1 MKIYQNFSLKK
12 HNTFGFNVSCR
23 QYAEVE
29 NENEIGMLL
38 SLQEFKNSPKLIIGG
53 GSNILFTKD
62 FDGLII
68 NQISKKIVISSEDK
82 EYAFVTAE
90 AGVIWHELVLFC
102 ANKNLGGIENLSL
115 IPGKVGA
122 APIQN
127 IGAYGQEL
135 KNVFNSLRGI
145 YLHDLRLTNF
155 NKEECEFGYRDSIF
169 KRNLKNKFIITE
181 VTLRLNKNPKLN
193 TNYGTI
199 EEELSKLNKNNL
211 SIKDVS
217 DIICKIRMNKLP
229 DPKLIGNAGSFF
241 KNPEITNREYESLKS
256 KYHDLP
262 GYKISDVAM
271 KIPAGW
277 LIEKCGFKG
286 RRFGNV
292 GIHEKQALVIVNYGK
307 GKPEEILQL
316 KNKVIEEVKS
326 KFDIELEEEV
336 NII

>member
-12 HNTFGFNVSCR
+12 YNTFGFEVSCKHF
-23 QYAEVE
+23 AEVE
-29 NENEIGMLL
+29 NEIEIEQLL
-38 SLQEFKNSPKLIIGG
+38 SQQQFKDSPKLIIGG
-53 GSNILFTKD
+53 GSNILFTKN

-68 NQISKKIVISSEDK
+68 NQTSNKIRISSEDK
-82 EYAFVTAE
+82 EYAYVSVE

-102 ANKNLGGIENLSL
+102 IGKNFGGIENLSL

-135 KNVFNSLRGI
+135 RDVLSSLSGI
-145 YLHDLRLTNF
+145 HLDELS
-155 NKEECEFGYRDSIF
+155 KEKFGVTECEFDYRDSIF
-169 KRNLKNKFIITE
+169 KRKLKNKFIITE
-181 VTLRLNKNPKLN
+181 VTLRLNKNPELN
-193 TNYGTI
+193 TSYGTI
-199 EEELSKLNKNNL
+199 KNELTKLKKDNL

-217 DIICKIRMNKLP
+217 DVICNIRMNKLP
-229 DPKLIGNAGSFF
+229 DPKILGNAGSFF
-241 KNPEITNREYESLKS
+241 KNPEITNQKHESLKS

-262 GYKISDVAM
+262 GYKVADRIM

-277 LIEKCGFKG
+277 LIEKSGFKG

-292 GIHEKQALVIVNYGK
+292 GVHEKQALVIINYGD
-307 GKPEEILQL
+307 GKPEEIIEL
-316 KNKVIEEVKS
+316 KDKIKSEVKL
-326 KFDIELEEEV
+326 KFDIELQEEV

>member
-12 HNTFGFNVSCR
+12 HNTFGFDVSCKH
-23 QYAEVE
+23 YAEVE
-29 NENEIGMLL
+29 NENEIEQLL
-38 SLQEFKNSPKLIIGG
+38 SQPQFKNSQKLIIGG

-62 FDGLII
+62 FEGLII
-68 NQISKKIVISSEDK
+68 NQISNKISITSEDK
-82 EYAFVTAE
+82 EYAFVSAH

-102 ANKNLGGIENLSL
+102 ITKNLGGIENLSL

-135 KNVFNSLRGI
+135 CDTFFSLSGI
-145 YLHDLRLTNF
+145 HLDDLSKVKFGIN
-155 NKEECEFGYRDSIF
+155 ECEFGYRDSIF
-169 KRNLKNKFIITE
+169 KRKLKNRIIITE

-193 TNYGTI
+193 TSYGTI
-199 EEELSKLNKNNL
+199 EDELTKLKKDNI

-217 DIICKIRMNKLP
+217 DVICKIRINKLP
-229 DPKLIGNAGSFF
+229 DPKIVGNAGSFF
-241 KNPEITNREYESLKS
+241 KNPEITNQEYELLKS
-256 KYHDLP
+256 KYNELP
-262 GYKISDVAM
+262 GYKVSDRIM

-286 RRFGNV
+286 KRFGNV
-292 GIHEKQALVIVNYGK
+292 GVHEKQALVIVNYGD
-307 GKPEEILQL
+307 GKPEEVLQL
-316 KNKVIEEVKS
+316 KNKIIGEVIA
-326 KFDIELEEEV
+326 KFDIELQEEV